1 MSACAGSSTD
11 ADLQFHLL
19 CPPGKSPVHK
29 SRFFEDLLPARSEW
43 IARPAGQGFMSTQR
57 RESRWQRISC
67 TGRTEESGRTIPGFI
82 ARHCCASASGGTAP
96 PGFTASFHP
105 SDKDPSP
112 GAPEWLATKS
122 LQMGYRIVQL
132 VQFVRLVWFVQLD
145 LRHGSPPFGA
155 EPGAETGTPAI
166 YGSSLP
172 HIPSLSGL
180 ARLHPILPRV
190 PAG

>member
-1 MSACAGSSTD
+1 MS
-11 ADLQFHLL
+11 
-19 CPPGKSPVHK
+19 PRKSPVHK

-57 RESRWQRISC
+57 RESRWQRTSC
-67 TGRTEESGRTIPGFI
+67 TGRTEESGRTIPGLI
-82 ARHCCASASGGTAP
+82 ARHSSASANGGTAP
-96 PGFTASFHP
+96 PGFQVSFHP

-132 VQFVRLVWFVQLD
+132 IQFVRLVWLVRFVQID
-145 LRHGSPPFGA
+145 LRHASPPFGA

-166 YGSSLP
+166 NGSSLP
-172 HIPSLSGL
+172 HIPSPSGL
-180 ARLHPILPRV
+180 ARFHLTLPLV